1 MRCARSVDGK
11 GKRMS
16 NARQGSVSHKFFEM
30 VEAHKDDLAELHLR
44 REIERMLNDYFKL
57 FELHCVEGEYFIYD
71 AFDKD
76 LKLTSIQV
84 IRQRFQDGFVS
95 RELLPKYATEYKK
108 DDR

>member
-1 MRCARSVDGK
+1 
-11 GKRMS
+11 MS

-71 AFDKD
+71 AFSYTTQGPYTLQQCHDK
-76 LKLTSIQV
+76 L
-84 IRQRFQDGFVS
+84 
-95 RELLPKYATEYKK
+95 REISGGLNNVK
-108 DDR
+108 